1 MQPVTGLLY
10 YYRRGLKLPP
20 NESIN
25 NKERCAVRA
34 RKAFLRKSV
43 SPLRGLLRSGFE
55 VIAARKEGPAI
66 QYCEKFTAIA
76 VSKGFITAQQAE
88 AALSVQSSEDRSN
101 KRHRLVGN
109 ILFEKGWITPQ
120 QIDLVLNE
128 LFQKAS

>member
-1 MQPVTGLLY
+1 
-10 YYRRGLKLPP
+10 
-20 NESIN
+20 
-25 NKERCAVRA
+25 
-34 RKAFLRKSV
+34 
-43 SPLRGLLRSGFE
+43 LRSGFE
-55 VIAARKEGPAI
+55 VIAAREEGSAI

-88 AALSVQSSEDRSN
+88 VALSVQSSEDRSN